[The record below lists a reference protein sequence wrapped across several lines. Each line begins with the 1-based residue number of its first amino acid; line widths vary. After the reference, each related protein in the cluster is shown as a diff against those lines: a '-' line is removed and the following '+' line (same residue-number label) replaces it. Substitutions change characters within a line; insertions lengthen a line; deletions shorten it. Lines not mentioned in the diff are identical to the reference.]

1 MYYELTGECCVLTTK
16 WDLLDDTT
24 KYEEILKGKTFDD
37 TDSMDQFINDLEAKN
52 NILFDSFEFTEMTSD
67 EEDEEDWDNTI
78 ASALAESEAT
88 GQPFDHIM
96 GEVLGGV
103 R

>member
-1 MYYELTGECCVLTTK
+1 MQLTIKNATNA
-16 WDLLDDTT
+16 DTNSVI
-24 KYEEILKGKTFDD
+24 EEFIGMTFDSYDDMEEFETNFEKIYGD
-37 TDSMDQFINDLEAKN
+37 TVLFTFSEDLTQE
-52 NILFDSFEFTEMTSD
+52 
-67 EEDEEDWDNTI
+67 EEDEEWDNTI